1 MGGLG
6 SICMIDESLLRGRR
20 KYNRGRLLWRNRFP
34 LARRNYGRAIVGPWI
49 FGMVLR
55 RDDGTHDL
63 RMFDVLR
70 RNRDTLRFILLRNLA
85 SGLFFTL

>member
-1 MGGLG
+1 MGGLC

-20 KYNRGRLLWRNRFP
+20 KYKRAVFFGKTNFHWRGGIMAERLWDH
-34 LARRNYGRAIVGPWI
+34 V

-70 RNRDTLRFILLRNLA
+70 RNRDTLRPIVLRNLA
-85 SGLFFTL
+85 PGLFFTL